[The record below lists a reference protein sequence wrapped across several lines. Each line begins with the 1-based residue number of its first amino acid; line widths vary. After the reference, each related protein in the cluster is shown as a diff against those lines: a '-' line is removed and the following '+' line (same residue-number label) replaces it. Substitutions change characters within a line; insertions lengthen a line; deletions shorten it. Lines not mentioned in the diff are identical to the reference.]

1 MSELV
6 DFAEAMGPFLEPAPG
21 RFVRST
27 DGYTLS
33 ADFGQTWAQVER
45 IRLREHELANAI
57 ADVDRFMHES
67 GTGRAGWWLT
77 ERSMPTEEAFL
88 AAGLQRDEA
97 DYLHAAMV
105 LTAEPPPVEGVE
117 VRPVE
122 TFEGFAESRR
132 LALDAFANPHQRN
145 PSDEELAAEWEHQVD
160 PIFAARL
167 DGRMASVGRAIYT
180 RAGGYLMGGS
190 TAAWARGRGCIPGC
204 GPRALGRGGAAQDAR
219 ARRGRRPDVTADP
232 RAPRL
237 CAGAPVPSS
246 RVRTLR
252 IVTKEIC
259 PRCSAEMEWRHGT
272 FQCPKCRLKIG
283 CCEGETGDCR
293 DPG

>member
-67 GTGRAGWWLT
+67 GTGRASWWLT
-77 ERSMPTEEAFL
+77 ERSTPTEEAFL

-105 LTAEPPPVEGVE
+105 LTAE
-117 VRPVE
+117 
-122 TFEGFAESRR
+122 
-132 LALDAFANPHQRN
+132 N
-145 PSDEELAAEWEHQVD
+145 
-160 PIFAARL
+160 
-167 DGRMASVGRAIYT
+167 
-180 RAGGYLMGGS
+180 
-190 TAAWARGRGCIPGC
+190 
-204 GPRALGRGGAAQDAR
+204 
-219 ARRGRRPDVTADP
+219 
-232 RAPRL
+232 
-237 CAGAPVPSS
+237 AGARFGSAGFPPLVVNLATEPLEGSS
-246 RVRTLR
+246 AT
-252 IVTKEIC
+252 
-259 PRCSAEMEWRHGT
+259 
-272 FQCPKCRLKIG
+272 
-283 CCEGETGDCR
+283 
-293 DPG
+293 